1 MYKIFVINNYAVIFF
16 FFSFLGDLEPAL
28 KCGVF
33 LKDVLKP
40 VSMVSFA

>member
-1 MYKIFVINNYAVIFF
+1 MCKIFVINNYAVFF
-16 FFSFLGDLEPAL
+16 FFFILGDLEPAL